1 MIENKQ
7 VLYTEDIPFSAFN
20 KKYIIKR
27 LKELGEKEGYNIND
41 KFTKR
46 IYSWYVIG
54 NFLLLEFKC

>member
-7 VLYTEDIPFSAFN
+7 VLYTEDIHLSAFN

-27 LKELGEKEGYNIND
+27 LKELGEKEGCNIND

-46 IYSWYVIG
+46 I
-54 NFLLLEFKC
+54 KR

>member
-27 LKELGEKEGYNIND
+27 LKELRIQKNVKEY
-41 KFTKR
+41 F
-46 IYSWYVIG
+46 
-54 NFLLLEFKC
+54 